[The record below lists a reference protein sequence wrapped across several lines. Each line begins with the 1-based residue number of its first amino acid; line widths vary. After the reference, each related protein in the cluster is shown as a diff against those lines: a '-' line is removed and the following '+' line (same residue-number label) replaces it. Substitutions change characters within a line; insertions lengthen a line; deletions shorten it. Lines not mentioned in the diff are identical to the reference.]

1 MVKNKHNG
9 PFGLCVDNQ
18 FQTGKAQLEENT
30 RSLPRHDNLVGSEN
44 RKMNTEIFM
53 KKDTIEHRTEESK
66 TSTTHAITIY

>member
-9 PFGLCVDNQ
+9 PFGLWVNNQ

-30 RSLPRHDNLVGSEN
+30 RSLPRHDNLVDAES

-53 KKDTIEHRTEESK
+53 KKDIIEHRTEEIK
-66 TSTTHAITIY
+66 